1 MQTRQGG
8 KGEDNMHVDA
18 HGACMA
24 RKCPAREME
33 CGLCK
38 RAGLKHSKHILKACP
53 FTFEA
58 CKAIA
63 SKDSFKDELD
73 RKLARDVARKQEQ
86 QAREQQAKLDKK
98 ARQEIEGRL
107 KEAKDAQLLAA
118 KDLENLK
125 AKSSV
130 SRGPSGS
137 GFSSASAVKLSAP
150 KPNAKPPANEWKY
163 TAVDPDVSGSEAILL
178 RHGEVAT
185 TGDWSEWCVSDSF
198 EYPAFLQKQ
207 K

>member
-1 MQTRQGG
+1 
-8 KGEDNMHVDA
+8 
-18 HGACMA
+18 MA

-38 RAGLKHSKHILKACP
+38 RAGLKHSNHILKACP

-63 SKDSFKDELD
+63 SKDYFKDELD
-73 RKLARDVARKQEQ
+73 RKLARDVARKKEQ
-86 QAREQQAKLDKK
+86 QVKEQQAKLDKK
-98 ARQEIEGRL
+98 ARQDAEGRL
-107 KEAKDAQLLAA
+107 KEAEKAQLMAS
-118 KDLENLK
+118 KDLERLK
-125 AKSSV
+125 AKSSSV
-130 SRGPSGS
+130 SKGPGGS

-150 KPNAKPPANEWKY
+150 KPDAKPPANEWKY
-163 TAVDPDVSGSEAILL
+163 TASDPDVSGSEAVLL
-178 RHGEVAT
+178 RHGKVAT

-207 K
+207 Q